1 MSDISK
7 PISCKGC
14 NNEGTCF
21 HHLFPDDSEYFNN
34 KKQQLTYTKGEN
46 ICKQGAF
53 APYVMYV
60 YEGLIKVFLE
70 TGNGR
75 NINLR
80 LIRCGEFVSFQSVLN
95 QQVYQYSAVALT
107 DARICLIDKEGLK
120 RMLKDNMEVAWRVIS
135 DNCRSETKLYEI
147 IKNATTKQ
155 MPGKLASTLIYLAS
169 EEFSGYEVFSH
180 LSRKDLAEFAGISLE
195 STVKLLKEFEAE
207 GIVSLDGKDILI
219 TQLES
224 LTEISKRG

>member
-1 MSDISK
+1 MANDIK
-7 PISCKGC
+7 PVKCKGC
-14 NNEGTCF
+14 NDEGTCF

-34 KKQQLTYTKGEN
+34 KKQQLTYSKGEN
-46 ICKQGAF
+46 VCKQGAF

-60 YEGLIKVFLE
+60 YEGLIKVYLE
-70 TGNGR
+70 TGNGK

-95 QQVYQYSAVALT
+95 QQVYNYSAIALT

-120 RMLKDNMEVAWRVIS
+120 KMLKDNVELAWRVIS
-135 DNCRSETKLYEI
+135 DNCKSESNLYEI
-147 IKNATTKQ
+147 IKTATTKQ
-155 MPGKLASTLIYLAS
+155 MPGKLASALIYLSS
-169 EEFSGYEVFSH
+169 EAFSGYQVFQH

-207 GIVSLDGKDILI
+207 GIIELQGKDISISKPDVLND
-219 TQLES
+219 
-224 LTEISKRG
+224 ISKRG